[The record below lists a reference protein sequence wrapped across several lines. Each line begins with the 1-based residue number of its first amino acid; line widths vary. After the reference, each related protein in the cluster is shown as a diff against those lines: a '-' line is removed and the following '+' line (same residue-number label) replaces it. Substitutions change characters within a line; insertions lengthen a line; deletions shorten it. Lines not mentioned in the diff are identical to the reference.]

1 MLNWLKN
8 QTLQNWASA
17 PIVNDGETI
26 IDAPAAQIFEK
37 LDLAS
42 PRNALRERGF
52 VFGAGNPAYD
62 IFEAT
67 DPDQPGATLVFE
79 VTESRPRKRYCY
91 RTTTRS
97 NDADCA
103 VLESACEYTIIPQ
116 KDGRHLLHLQE
127 TSTLAQGLS
136 RDQYVLERAK
146 LNFSVFRTLARLR
159 LHLELGTDLREIN

>member
-17 PIVNDGETI
+17 PIVNDGETV
-26 IDAPAAQIFEK
+26 IDAPAAEIFER
-37 LDLAS
+37 LNLAS
-42 PRNALRERGF
+42 PKNALRQRGF

-62 IFEAT
+62 IFEAD
-67 DPDQPGATLVFE
+67 DPDHPGVTLVFE
-79 VTESRPRKRYCY
+79 VTESRARKRYCY

-97 NDADCA
+97 TDPACA
-103 VLESACEYTIIPQ
+103 VIESSCEYTIIPQ

-127 TSTLAQGLS
+127 SSTLAPGLD
-136 RDQYVLERAK
+136 RNQYILERAK

-159 LHLELGTDLREIN
+159 LHLELGTDLRDIN